1 MTLLTLSDLSVGA
14 VAIVSSIVQG
24 AHGKGLATRLEAM
37 GIMPN
42 KPIQVLRKAWLG
54 GPIHI
59 RVGTTTELVMRRQE
73 AKNILVHHS
82 QTPLNP

>member
-1 MTLLTLSDLSVGA
+1 MGVLNLSELSVGT
-14 VAIVSSIVQG
+14 VALVNSIV
-24 AHGKGLATRLEAM
+24 HGIHGQGLATRLEAM

-59 RVGTTTELVMRRQE
+59 RVGTTTELVIRRQE
-73 AKNILVHHS
+73 AKNILVHPAQQS
-82 QTPLNP
+82 RNA

>member
-1 MTLLTLSDLSVGA
+1 MTLFALSELSVGTLA
-14 VAIVSSIVQG
+14 FVSTIAQG
-24 AHGKGLATRLEAM
+24 SHGKGLSTRLEAM
-37 GIMPN
+37 GIIPN

-73 AKNILVHHS
+73 AQNILVHPDPHS
-82 QTPLNP
+82 